1 MPSSNFALKKFF
13 VVALAATLAVVGL
26 SACSTGSG
34 LVAGSSI
41 SIAEVDTLSS
51 FNADVPTSSDAQQAN
66 HDLAQL
72 IRPSFY
78 TLDENGKEIANLGFG
93 SVKVISK
100 SPFTVA
106 YKLTGKAK
114 WSDGTAVS
122 ADDLLLSWLAAADPL
137 KAGFSSRA
145 SASGLRFAS
154 EVPQVSADK
163 LTLTVKFAQS
173 IADWRT
179 AMQIGAAA
187 HVTAKR
193 AFGVAGFDEALKR
206 FESSVTANSLE
217 DEKLLAEHY
226 YKAYA
231 FTALNAANPGLKL
244 SAGAYLIDK
253 FTPGQS
259 ITLKANP
266 KFDWGKPA
274 RIETVN
280 VLLFS
285 DATSMLAA
293 MQNKSVDIAALEESG
308 LATLSSLVGVAK
320 ANGENYKLTA
330 SNDIEAVL
338 LNFGAASVFSSAKAG
353 ANAVALRAAFLN
365 LIPRTKIQAALAS
378 GSPVIDA
385 RSWIYSN
392 ASNYYQPFVQ
402 ANGSTSYMIQNAEL
416 AAEQMAA
423 LSIAKPVAIRV
434 LFDANNPRA
443 KQEFSLLGQYAAS
456 VGFTL
461 LDASSKEPAVVA
473 ASGEYDVYIT
483 TVPLAGED
491 GANAYWFANNLLN
504 NFSDPKLDQLLAS
517 YGAKSR
523 NLDQISVLKDIDA
536 ELYAAQFGLPLYQ
549 VPSLLVYSKRV
560 SALMPAPYGGS
571 ATYGYWNWQLAS
583 N

>member
-1 MPSSNFALKKFF
+1 MKKFF
-13 VVALAATLAVVGL
+13 AVALVATLSVIGL
-26 SACSTGSG
+26 SACSVGTG

-41 SIAEVDTLSS
+41 SIAEIDSLSS
-51 FNADVPTSSDAQQAN
+51 FNADVPAAADAQQAN
-66 HDLAQL
+66 HDIAQL

-78 TLDENGKEIANLGFG
+78 SLDETGKEVANLGFG
-93 SVKVISK
+93 SVKVVSK

-114 WSDGTAVS
+114 WSNGTSVS

-137 KAGFSSRA
+137 HAGFA
-145 SASGLRFAS
+145 SVAAGSGLRFAT

-163 LTLTVKFAQS
+163 LTLTVKYGQG

-179 AMQIGAAA
+179 ALQVGAAA
-187 HVTAKR
+187 HLTAKR
-193 AFGVAGFDEALKR
+193 AFGVASFDEAVKCL
-206 FESSVTANSLE
+206 ESSIAANSIE
-217 DEKLLAEHY
+217 DEKLLADHY

-231 FTALNAANPGLKL
+231 FTELNKANLGLKL

-266 KFDWGKPA
+266 KFDWGKAA

-280 VLLFS
+280 MLLFS

-338 LNFGAASVFSSAKAG
+338 INFGAGSVFSSAKAG
-353 ANAVALRAAFLN
+353 ANATALRAAFLN
-365 LIPRTKIQAALAS
+365 LVPRTKIQAALAA

-402 ANGSTSYMIQNAEL
+402 ANGSTNYMIQNAEL

-423 LSIAKPVAIRV
+423 LSISKPVAVRV

-443 KQEFSLLGQYAAS
+443 KAEFALLGQYATSA
-456 VGFTL
+456 GFTL
-461 LDASSKEPAVVA
+461 LDASSQEPAVVA
-473 ASGEYDVYIT
+473 ASGEYDIYIT

-491 GANAYWFANNLLN
+491 GSNAYWFAGNMLN
-504 NFSDPKLDQLLAS
+504 NFNDPKLDELLAS
-517 YGAKSR
+517 YGSKSR
-523 NLDQISVLKDIDA
+523 NLDQISVLKDIDTQ
-536 ELYAAQFGLPLYQ
+536 LYAAQFGLPLYQ